1 MLAPT
6 VALFVALLAG
16 LVAVRACRYL
26 LKDSYGNLSV
36 RGLDFAHV
44 DSLSRGVVP
53 RGLPLVGLR
62 GPDTL
67 VFSASLP
74 SSDGKTALV
83 RGKGSPAPVG
93 ESRDSSREI
102 KASVRERK
110 ASRIVEFVKWGL
122 CGAIV
127 VVCIGSIVGCATT
140 WETDSFHWHERIL
153 KG

>member
-16 LVAVRACRYL
+16 LVAVRACRHL

-67 VFSASLP
+67 VFSASGSP
-74 SSDGKTALV
+74 SDRETTPV
-83 RGKGSPAPVG
+83 RGKGAPA
-93 ESRDSSREI
+93 
-102 KASVRERK
+102 AVREFGDSGRK
-110 ASRIVEFVKWGL
+110 VKAAVREAHARRIVGVIKWGL
-122 CGAIV
+122 YVAIV
-127 VVCIGSIVGCATT
+127 AVCIGSVVGCAST
-140 WETDSFHWHERIL
+140 WETDSFHWHERVL